1 MLAKRFPNAKWTA
14 RKMQMVRFA
23 DDFIITG
30 CSKEWQ
36 ENEVRPAVV
45 EFLAER
51 GLVLSPEKTKIT
63 HIGKGSTS
71 QDGTC
76 ASTTASS

>member
-1 MLAKRFPNAKWTA
+1 
-14 RKMQMVRFA
+14 MQMVRFA

-71 QDGTC
+71 
-76 ASTTASS
+76 